1 MKTSTPFFPGFASQ
15 LFGRSP
21 RKIADVLKKQA
32 AEIQQAS
39 LGQLVILFG
48 KFIPPELLDPDDSG
62 TGSRQRI
69 FSVRTTFW
77 AFLAQVINPEASCRE
92 ALRRIQAWRAAHGLS
107 LPDSNT
113 ASYCEARSRLSLN
126 RLVQIHQRVAHE
138 VHRQALQAKTWFGRE
153 IKVVDGTTFSMPDTP
168 DNQEIWPQS
177 SGQKPG
183 CGFPMA
189 KVVGLFHLSSGVL
202 LDWAEG
208 NKHDHENKL
217 FKSLLNHINP
227 GDILLGDR
235 AFCSFA
241 NLAELLK
248 KNVDS
253 LMRIHQRRPVDF
265 RKGKKLGHRDRLIVW
280 TRPAQRTPGWTR
292 AQWKQLPK
300 TLSLR
305 MIEVQEQQP
314 AFRVHSYV
322 LITTLIDP
330 KEYPAEQLAQLYFH
344 RWNVELFFRDIK
356 TSMGMDVLRCK
367 SPEMIRRELILNAVA
382 YNCIRGIMQHV
393 AIQYDE
399 PIERISFMGTLST
412 LRVWAESLNLH
423 EGKPRKQAD
432 LVDAMLAVIADDL
445 VPHRPDRSE
454 PRAKK
459 RRPKGYQLLTKPRH
473 EMVVSSSRRNR

>member
-1 MKTSTPFFPGFASQ
+1 
-15 LFGRSP
+15 
-21 RKIADVLKKQA
+21 
-32 AEIQQAS
+32 
-39 LGQLVILFG
+39 
-48 KFIPPELLDPDDSG
+48 
-62 TGSRQRI
+62 
-69 FSVRTTFW
+69 
-77 AFLAQVINPEASCRE
+77 
-92 ALRRIQAWRAAHGLS
+92 
-107 LPDSNT
+107 
-113 ASYCEARSRLSLN
+113 
-126 RLVQIHQRVAHE
+126 
-138 VHRQALQAKTWFGRE
+138 
-153 IKVVDGTTFSMPDTP
+153 
-168 DNQEIWPQS
+168 
-177 SGQKPG
+177 
-183 CGFPMA
+183 
-189 KVVGLFHLSSGVL
+189 
-202 LDWAEG
+202 
-208 NKHDHENKL
+208 
-217 FKSLLNHINP
+217 
-227 GDILLGDR
+227 
-235 AFCSFA
+235 
-241 NLAELLK
+241 
-248 KNVDS
+248 
-253 LMRIHQRRPVDF
+253 
-265 RKGKKLGHRDRLIVW
+265 
-280 TRPAQRTPGWTR
+280 
-292 AQWKQLPK
+292 
-300 TLSLR
+300 
-305 MIEVQEQQP
+305 MIEVQVQQP
-314 AFRVHSYV
+314 GFRVHSYV